1 MRKSG
6 NLQGAYRLA
15 VEAYRSEPG
24 NKYIAGELTWVLYD
38 CLKRYKANGS
48 QYFGNGKAYA
58 QSLRVIARYG
68 FDPRENDMFY
78 ENLVRSVG
86 SVSWD
91 LVKRKRVEDLRKV
104 FEATVDLSA
113 IDARFR
119 NGILMKA
126 FLKGF
131 DEAPLYLVDA
141 IRWYGFSS
149 FSHEDYIDEEYQ
161 GRKIPGL
168 AESMANGYLDC
179 MVKKNRDGNP
189 AFPTAAQ
196 EDAVLAIRP
205 LTSRQE
211 CARWK
216 WLEYKLGKLLIAMGR
231 NAEAR
236 DVLAPFV
243 LRNSK
248 EAYAWAT
255 YGETFLPERPELYAA
270 CIFRA
275 LQLSKDPKYALS
287 YHEAAINLFAQM
299 GDYAAAKLEAD
310 TVARCRYENGWSQS
324 PVALRAQHEPWYS
337 SSATSEDN
345 SPKYRS
351 LGANAEATL
360 EAYVPKVDFY
370 LEWTAP
376 EKGLAGIVTFQ
387 SPIYTLERAERL
399 CLHDANLAKNYEP
412 GRVYSASLD
421 KNGLRMYGNAVP
433 SDNKRMECV
442 FVKGFEGVFEA
453 VKSYGFVHTKS
464 DDVWIPERLVKK
476 HSLVALARVTGQTV
490 ASFRKRKG
498 AKDGEWTREPRIIE
512 VTPPSPGDGQKEVE
526 GVVRIARG
534 GFGFVSDN
542 LFIPPRLVVECGLKD
557 GDAIRGTAVKSWN
570 KKKRQWSWAVDK
582 IVDRIDADA
591 TDDASLP
598 TGVGIVKPRGGQA

>member
-1 MRKSG
+1 MAYASQQIHALRKSG
-6 NLQGAYRLA
+6 DLQGAYRLA

-24 NKYIAGELTWVLYD
+24 NKYIASELTWVLYD
-38 CLKRYKANGS
+38 CLKRYKASGS
-48 QYFGNGKAYA
+48 QYFGDGEAYA

-78 ENLVRSVG
+78 ENLVKSVG

-91 LVKRKRVEDLRKV
+91 LVKRKKVEDLRKV

-113 IDARFR
+113 IDYRFR
-119 NGILMKA
+119 NAILMKA

-131 DEAPLYLVDA
+131 DEAPLYLAEA
-141 IRWYGFSS
+141 ISWYGFSS
-149 FSHEDYIDEEYQ
+149 FSREDYLDEEFQ

-168 AESMANGYLDC
+168 AESMANSYLDC

-189 AFPTAAQ
+189 LFAAAAQ
-196 EDAVLAIRP
+196 EDAVLATRP
-205 LTSRQE
+205 LISRPE

-231 NAEAR
+231 NTEAR

-243 LRNSK
+243 QRKSK

-255 YGETFLPERPELYAA
+255 YGETFLPEQPELYAA

-275 LQLSKDPKYALS
+275 LLLSKDPKYALS
-287 YHEAAINLFAQM
+287 YHEAAIGLFAQM
-299 GDYAAAKLEAD
+299 GDYRAAKLEAE
-310 TVARCRYENGWSQS
+310 TVSRCRNENGWSQS
-324 PVALRAQHEPWYS
+324 QVVQKAQYEPWYPG
-337 SSATSEDN
+337 AEPSEDN
-345 SPKYRS
+345 TPKYRA

-376 EKGLAGIVTFQ
+376 EKGLAGIDTFP
-387 SPIYTLERAERL
+387 SSIYTLERAERL

-433 SDNKRMECV
+433 SVNKRMEGV
-442 FVKGFEGVFEA
+442 FVKDFEGVFEA
-453 VKSYGFVHTKS
+453 VKTYGFVHTRS
-464 DDVWIPERLVKK
+464 DDVWIPERLVKE
-476 HSLVALARVTGQTV
+476 HALVSLARVKGQTV
-490 ASFRKRKG
+490 ASFRKKKG
-498 AKDGEWTREPRIIE
+498 STDGEWTWEPRITE
-512 VTPPSPGDGQKEVE
+512 VILPSPEEGSKEIE
-526 GVVRIARG
+526 GAVRIARG
-534 GFGFVSDN
+534 GFGFVSDEF
-542 LFIPPRLVVECGLKD
+542 FIPPKLVEECDLRD
-557 GDAIRGTAVKSWN
+557 GDVVKGIAVKSWN
-570 KKKRQWSWAVDK
+570 KKKRQWSWAVDR
-582 IVDRIDADA
+582 IIDRADTGTA
-591 TDDASLP
+591 DDVAASL
-598 TGVGIVKPRGGQA
+598 